1 MLTENST
8 WVTCHSLGGPLHPPS
23 AGDSAPRELA
33 PFVASVPSCLRCTTL
48 PACCVSSTSC
58 YLRVG
63 SPASS
68 GESLCLWVP
77 VARIFF
83 SVSTIQHQMH
93 PPPNPVSYS
102 LSCRSLSAAC
112 PRAVHSERA
121 WLHPSATH
129 IPTLLSSCDPGQ
141 QQAAITVSRLGSW
154 ALELLSSALVRR
166 FPSNNHAVRR
176 VFLLVALGLR
186 ASVLSALPLTSL
198 PWCWLSYCLFAGLL
212 PAYPWCR
219 LCATD

>member
-1 MLTENST
+1 MGHLPQPGRSSPST
-8 WVTCHSLGGPLHPPS
+8 VCRWLCPKGTGSLCGLGPFLPTVHYSTCPLC
-23 AGDSAPRELA
+23 LI
-33 PFVASVPSCLRCTTL
+33 PFLLLKGWLSCLLWGVSL
-48 PACCVSSTSC
+48 PLGTS
-58 YLRVG
+58 G
-63 SPASS
+63 QDF
-68 GESLCLWVP
+68 
-77 VARIFF
+77 FF

-93 PPPNPVSYS
+93 PPPNLYLVSYS
-102 LSCRSLSAAC
+102 LSCRSFTAAC
-112 PRAVHSERA
+112 PRAVHSEHA

-154 ALELLSSALVRR
+154 ALELLSSALARC

-176 VFLLVALGLR
+176 VSLSVALGLR

-198 PWCWLSYCLFAGLL
+198 PWCWLGYCLFAGLL
-212 PAYPWCR
+212 PAYPWCC